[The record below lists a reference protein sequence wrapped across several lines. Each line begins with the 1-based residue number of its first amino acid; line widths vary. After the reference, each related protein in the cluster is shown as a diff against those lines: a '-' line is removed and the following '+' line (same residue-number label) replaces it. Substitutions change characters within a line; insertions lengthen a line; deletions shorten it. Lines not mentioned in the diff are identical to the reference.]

1 LGPFVSTADLADGE
15 ALYLVTTPCPRD
27 CGNGDGTV
35 GVADLLAV
43 LAQWGQV
50 GTPCDVT
57 GNGVGVDDFLALLG
71 HWGAC
76 PWARRRRLGPLQC
89 RRAPMLLF
97 AVPVTIALL
106 CGLLAARG
114 ARRLRPHATIRS
126 VHRELPL
133 VAAVPIAAVLLAGA
147 LIAVQAWNRLGREL
161 PLWLQR
167 WAPDLFWTGILCA
180 ASFLCAFLAGFAW
193 LQRLPR
199 RRLLVVMV
207 AALELALVTTAW
219 RLRRPIA
226 ADLAGTVAPQGYVTQ
241 TTPQSCA
248 PAAIATIANL
258 YGGSVSERDAAL
270 LLRTTASGT
279 TPGQMRYALARLG
292 FSVSDVSTN
301 PPDVGS
307 VLAPA
312 ILFVRHPSLGP
323 GPHTVAYLGRR
334 GAAYEIWD
342 PMLGRRLMAES
353 ELDTIWTGRGLEC
366 RPPGLTG
373 TSGMSTASD

>member
-1 LGPFVSTADLADGE
+1 
-15 ALYLVTTPCPRD
+15 
-27 CGNGDGTV
+27 
-35 GVADLLAV
+35 
-43 LAQWGQV
+43 
-50 GTPCDVT
+50 
-57 GNGVGVDDFLALLG
+57 
-71 HWGAC
+71 
-76 PWARRRRLGPLQC
+76 
-89 RRAPMLLF
+89 MLLF
-97 AVPVTIALL
+97 AVSVTIALL

-114 ARRLRPHATIRS
+114 ARRLRPGATIRS

-133 VAAVPIAAVLLAGA
+133 VAAVPVAAVLLAGA
-147 LIAVQAWNRLGREL
+147 LIAAQAWDRRGQEL

-167 WAPDLFWTGILCA
+167 WAPDLIWIGILCA

-193 LQRLPR
+193 LQGLPR
-199 RRLLVVMV
+199 RRLFTVVV
-207 AALELALVTTAW
+207 AALELGLVTAAW

-226 ADLAGTVAPQGYVTQ
+226 ADLSGMVAAQGYVSQ
-241 TTPQSCA
+241 TTPESCA

-258 YGGSVSERDAAL
+258 YGGSVSERDAAIL
-270 LLRTTASGT
+270 SRTTASGT

-292 FSVSDVSTN
+292 FSVSDVSTS

-312 ILFVRHPSLGP
+312 ILFVRHRSIGP

-334 GAAYEIWD
+334 GAACEIWD

-366 RPPGLTG
+366 RPPGPTG
-373 TSGMSTASD
+373 TSGTSTEADGS